1 MGIRDKCR
9 IIQFQ
14 DFGDLRGKLVV
25 IEGESQIPFCIRR
38 VFYIYGSD
46 PDVVRGQHANRD
58 SEFILVNVCGS
69 SRVRVS
75 DGMEEAVVSL
85 DKPMMGL
92 YIPRMVWKEM
102 YDFSSHSVLLA
113 LASTHYDEAEY
124 IRDYSEYLKEL
135 DACQ

>member
-14 DFGDLRGKLVV
+14 DFGDLRGRLVV

-58 SEFILVNVCGS
+58 SEFILVNVSGS

-102 YDFSSHSVLLA
+102 YDFSSDSVLLA